1 MLGCIWR
8 RKTLLDLIGL
18 GDLLELGDHLGVLVD
33 GQFPVAR
40 GILAPRVAVENF
52 YLESHELRPFDELGV
67 FLFSVRLL
75 SHEAHVA
82 PSG

>member
-1 MLGCIWR
+1 M
-8 RKTLLDLIGL
+8 
-18 GDLLELGDHLGVLVD
+18 
-33 GQFPVAR
+33 
-40 GILAPRVAVENF
+40 NF